1 MTEEFEPARYGQT
14 ASAAGQDD
22 GLSDEER
29 ARIRDEELQAF
40 QERAYRRQV
49 RPETSGSSFWNRVA
63 RAFRGEPAVFS
74 EVAADP
80 SATRQAVLVLAA
92 SLGLSSI
99 WTIVLLLA
107 IIPLGLL
114 AAVINAGLVCLAA
127 RLVTP
132 APPPYARLF
141 RALGFASAPTA
152 IGVVPLLGGLV
163 AGIYVMVL
171 DVIAIREV
179 CRVSTMQAVFMFALA
194 VVVPWLVFLG
204 ALVAVGFSSIG
215 QGELGQFVG

>member
-1 MTEEFEPARYGQT
+1 MSEEFEPARYGKT

-49 RPETSGSSFWNRVA
+49 RPETSGSSFWNRIA
-63 RAFRGEPAVFS
+63 RAFRGKPDVFS

-80 SATRQAVLVLAA
+80 GATRQAVLVLAA

-99 WTIVLLLA
+99 WTTVLLLA
-107 IIPLGLL
+107 IIPLGLAWAL
-114 AAVINAGLVCLAA
+114 IKAGLVCLAA
-127 RLVTP
+127 RLFTE
-132 APPPYARLF
+132 APPPYVQLF
-141 RALGFASAPTA
+141 RALGFASAPNA
-152 IGVVPLLGGLV
+152 IGVVPLLGSSV
-163 AGIYVMVL
+163 AFIYVMVL

-179 CRVSTMQAVFMFALA
+179 CRISTIQAVFTFALA
-194 VVVPWLVFLG
+194 VVVPSLVFLG
-204 ALVAVGFSSIG
+204 ALVAIWWDAFEQFIG
-215 QGELGQFVG
+215 